1 MLRFWPSPGQRH
13 GVFVDATLDPAE
25 SCLRA
30 TLRLEQA
37 ATTVARARKIQKRLP
52 IVDKRARRSEGLA
65 KVFLYRS
72 SQIFLAVDTVATLL
86 RPAKDV
92 VERR

>member
-65 KVFLYRS
+65 CWADVY
-72 SQIFLAVDTVATLL
+72 ITLL
-86 RPAKDV
+86 F
-92 VERR
+92 EREVFPGRQPIHLTCHSGDT